1 VAKLNRD
8 GWLVGKGW
16 VAKLNRDGWLSWKGI
31 GG

>member
-1 VAKLNRD
+1 MAKLNRD